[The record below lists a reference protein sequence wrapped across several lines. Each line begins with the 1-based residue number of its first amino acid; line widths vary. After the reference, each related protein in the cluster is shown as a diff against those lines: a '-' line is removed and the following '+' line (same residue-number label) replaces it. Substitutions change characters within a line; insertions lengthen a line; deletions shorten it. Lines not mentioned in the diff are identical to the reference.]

1 MGAKSRKKVNHLEV
15 SRIIFIFAIDKRKR
29 IMKESKPYPV
39 IGEEDDSL
47 LMASEPVGAANVD
60 PYAPLAYQ
68 SIPGLPETWDEL
80 LDGINEGEEEL
91 ERGEFIQW
99 DIATKD
105 MRMHPNKIMKIV
117 KG

>member
-99 DIATKD
+99 DIAAKD
-105 MRMHPNKIMKIV
+105 MRKHIADYV
-117 KG
+117 G